1 MVGDTGISV
10 AYIWAGSRQ
19 KMLKVEDVMV
29 LDLVASNTRLRIL
42 GFCLFL
48 SIGLSCSNSDTQ
60 LDLIG
65 TWQGKGSE
73 MLAVVFKFER
83 DGSFHFRYVDP
94 DGAVH
99 IFTGKY
105 EVGFSKLPFPLSLRK
120 IPQLPHPLHTIIQF
134 RRPDKLRMGRF
145 ARHWKLRPISF
156 DPESEIL
163 LERQ

>member
-1 MVGDTGISV
+1 MDL
-10 AYIWAGSRQ
+10 AA
-19 KMLKVEDVMV
+19 LKNS
-29 LDLVASNTRLRIL
+29 LTIL
-42 GFCLFL
+42 GFCLLL
-48 SIGLSCSNSDTQ
+48 STGLSCSNSDTQ

-65 TWQGKGSE
+65 TWQGESSE
-73 MLAVVFKFER
+73 MSAVVFKFER

-99 IFTGKY
+99 ILTGKY
-105 EVGFSKLPFPLSLRK
+105 EVDFSKSPRPLSLRK
-120 IPQLPHPLHTIIQF
+120 IPQLRHPLHTIIQF
-134 RRPDKLRMGRF
+134 RGPDNLRMGGF